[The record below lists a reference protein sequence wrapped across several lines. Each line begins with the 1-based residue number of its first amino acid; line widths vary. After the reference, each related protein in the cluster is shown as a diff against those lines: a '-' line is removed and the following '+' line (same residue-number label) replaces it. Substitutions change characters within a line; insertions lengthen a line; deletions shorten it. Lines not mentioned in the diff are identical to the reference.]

1 LEHLRALE
9 PSKTQTVDSIRQSYS
24 SEKVIGVKAVK
35 AAAWHPPWP
44 TRLGLVKD
52 PAMTPEEAADAA
64 RPRVADDI

>member
-1 LEHLRALE
+1 M
-9 PSKTQTVDSIRQSYS
+9 
-24 SEKVIGVKAVK
+24 KAVK